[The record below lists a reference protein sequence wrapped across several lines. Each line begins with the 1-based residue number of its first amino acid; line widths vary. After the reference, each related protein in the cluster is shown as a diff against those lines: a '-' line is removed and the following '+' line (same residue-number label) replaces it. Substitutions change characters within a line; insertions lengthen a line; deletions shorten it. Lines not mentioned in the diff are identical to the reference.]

1 MFGYVTVCEPELKV
15 KDLKKYR
22 AYYCGLCR
30 TLKEDYGFMGQMTL
44 TYDMTFAVILLS
56 SLYETIAKHEEHRC
70 KVHPVKRQH
79 MLWNEITSY
88 AAAMN
93 VLLAYYHMEDDWQ
106 DDHKVSSLMTKSLIQ
121 GKAKKIIEKYPRQSE
136 SIRKSLEELGEC
148 EHENSMDIDRAAGCF
163 GRLMAELFVWKEDI
177 WEKTL
182 RKMGFYLGKFI
193 YLMDAYEDLPED
205 RKKNRYNPLKELAKR
220 PDYEVQME
228 QILRMMIAESTVR
241 FEQEKFKE
249 VQEAYDII
257 MRERANGGN
266 SYGNNYGY
274 GSSESYSYGNQS
286 YGNQNSSYGYGTMD
300 PKLQAAA
307 NYINSRRYRE
317 AINTLD
323 QVQQRSAMW
332 YYLSGCAN
340 AGIGNQILA
349 RDHAAQAVN
358 MEPNNMQFRQLLNQ
372 LDFNS
377 RRYQNS
383 PYGGGYAPG
392 GQNSCGTGN
401 MCCDLWLADTLCEC
415 MGGDLCSC
423 M

>member
-22 AYYCGLCR
+22 AYYCGLCQ

-56 SLYETIAKHEEHRC
+56 SLYENIAAHEEHRC

-79 MLWNEITSY
+79 MLRNETTSY
-88 AAAMN
+88 TAAMN

-106 DDHKVSSLMTKSLIQ
+106 DDHKISSLMTKSMIQ
-121 GKAKKIIEKYPRQSE
+121 GKAKKIIEK
-136 SIRKSLEELGEC
+136 C
-148 EHENSMDIDRAAGCF
+148 ERENSMDIDRAAGCF

-241 FEQEKFKE
+241 FEQLPCLVDVDILRNILYDGVWNHYNKIQMKKSEEKNDDKKS
-249 VQEAYDII
+249 I
-257 MRERANGGN
+257 
-266 SYGNNYGY
+266 
-274 GSSESYSYGNQS
+274 
-286 YGNQNSSYGYGTMD
+286 
-300 PKLQAAA
+300 
-307 NYINSRRYRE
+307 
-317 AINTLD
+317 
-323 QVQQRSAMW
+323 
-332 YYLSGCAN
+332 
-340 AGIGNQILA
+340 
-349 RDHAAQAVN
+349 
-358 MEPNNMQFRQLLNQ
+358 
-372 LDFNS
+372 
-377 RRYQNS
+377 
-383 PYGGGYAPG
+383 
-392 GQNSCGTGN
+392 
-401 MCCDLWLADTLCEC
+401 
-415 MGGDLCSC
+415 
-423 M
+423 

>member
-56 SLYETIAKHEEHRC
+56 SLYETTTKHEEHRC
-70 KVHPVKRQH
+70 KVHPAKRQH
-79 MLWNEITSY
+79 MLQNEITSY

-93 VLLAYYHMEDDWQ
+93 VLLAYYHIEDDWQ
-106 DDHKVSSLMTKSLIQ
+106 DDRKVSSLMTKSLIQ

-136 SIRKSLEELGEC
+136 IIRKSLKELGEC

-220 PDYEVQME
+220 PDYEAQME

-241 FEQEKFKE
+241 FEQLPCL
-249 VQEAYDII
+249 VDVDILRNILYDGVWNHYNKIQ
-257 MRERANGGN
+257 MKKREDNKDEQK
-266 SYGNNYGY
+266 S
-274 GSSESYSYGNQS
+274 
-286 YGNQNSSYGYGTMD
+286 
-300 PKLQAAA
+300 
-307 NYINSRRYRE
+307 I
-317 AINTLD
+317 
-323 QVQQRSAMW
+323 
-332 YYLSGCAN
+332 
-340 AGIGNQILA
+340 
-349 RDHAAQAVN
+349 
-358 MEPNNMQFRQLLNQ
+358 
-372 LDFNS
+372 
-377 RRYQNS
+377 
-383 PYGGGYAPG
+383 
-392 GQNSCGTGN
+392 
-401 MCCDLWLADTLCEC
+401 
-415 MGGDLCSC
+415 
-423 M
+423 

>member
-56 SLYETIAKHEEHRC
+56 SLYETTTKHEEHRC
-70 KVHPVKRQH
+70 KVHPAKRQH
-79 MLWNEITSY
+79 MLQNEITSY

-106 DDHKVSSLMTKSLIQ
+106 DDRKVSSLMTKSLIQ

-136 SIRKSLEELGEC
+136 IIRKSLKELGEC

-220 PDYEVQME
+220 PDYEAQME

-241 FEQEKFKE
+241 FEQLPCLVDVDILRNILYDGVWNHYNKIQMKKREDNKD
-249 VQEAYDII
+249 VQKSI
-257 MRERANGGN
+257 
-266 SYGNNYGY
+266 
-274 GSSESYSYGNQS
+274 
-286 YGNQNSSYGYGTMD
+286 
-300 PKLQAAA
+300 
-307 NYINSRRYRE
+307 
-317 AINTLD
+317 
-323 QVQQRSAMW
+323 
-332 YYLSGCAN
+332 
-340 AGIGNQILA
+340 
-349 RDHAAQAVN
+349 
-358 MEPNNMQFRQLLNQ
+358 
-372 LDFNS
+372 
-377 RRYQNS
+377 
-383 PYGGGYAPG
+383 
-392 GQNSCGTGN
+392 
-401 MCCDLWLADTLCEC
+401 
-415 MGGDLCSC
+415 
-423 M
+423 

>member
-193 YLMDAYEDLPED
+193 YLMDAYEDIEED
-205 RKKNRYNPLKELAKR
+205 LKQGRYNPFTELYKKETFEQ
-220 PDYEVQME
+220 DCQ
-228 QILRMMIAESTVR
+228 QILKMMMAETSKV
-241 FEQEKFKE
+241 FEQLPILEDAEILRNILYAGVWTRYGQIRCRRKE
-249 VQEAYDII
+249 TKKEA
-257 MRERANGGN
+257 
-266 SYGNNYGY
+266 
-274 GSSESYSYGNQS
+274 
-286 YGNQNSSYGYGTMD
+286 
-300 PKLQAAA
+300 
-307 NYINSRRYRE
+307 
-317 AINTLD
+317 
-323 QVQQRSAMW
+323 
-332 YYLSGCAN
+332 
-340 AGIGNQILA
+340 
-349 RDHAAQAVN
+349 
-358 MEPNNMQFRQLLNQ
+358 
-372 LDFNS
+372 
-377 RRYQNS
+377 
-383 PYGGGYAPG
+383 
-392 GQNSCGTGN
+392 
-401 MCCDLWLADTLCEC
+401 
-415 MGGDLCSC
+415 
-423 M
+423 

>member
-56 SLYETIAKHEEHRC
+56 SLYETTTKHEEHRC
-70 KVHPVKRQH
+70 KVHPAKRQH
-79 MLWNEITSY
+79 MLQNEITSY

-93 VLLAYYHMEDDWQ
+93 VLLAYYHMEDDWM
-106 DDHKVSSLMTKSLIQ
+106 DDRKVSSLMTKSLIQ

-136 SIRKSLEELGEC
+136 IIRKSLKELGEC

-220 PDYEVQME
+220 PDYEAQME

-241 FEQEKFKE
+241 FEQLPCL
-249 VQEAYDII
+249 VDVDILRNILYDGVWNHYNKIQ
-257 MRERANGGN
+257 MKKREDNKDEQK
-266 SYGNNYGY
+266 S
-274 GSSESYSYGNQS
+274 
-286 YGNQNSSYGYGTMD
+286 
-300 PKLQAAA
+300 
-307 NYINSRRYRE
+307 I
-317 AINTLD
+317 
-323 QVQQRSAMW
+323 
-332 YYLSGCAN
+332 
-340 AGIGNQILA
+340 
-349 RDHAAQAVN
+349 
-358 MEPNNMQFRQLLNQ
+358 
-372 LDFNS
+372 
-377 RRYQNS
+377 
-383 PYGGGYAPG
+383 
-392 GQNSCGTGN
+392 
-401 MCCDLWLADTLCEC
+401 
-415 MGGDLCSC
+415 
-423 M
+423 

>member
-56 SLYETIAKHEEHRC
+56 SLYERIPELEKHRC
-70 KVHPVKRQH
+70 KIHPVKKQM
-79 MLWNEITSY
+79 MLRNEITSY

-106 DDHKVSSLMTKSLIQ
+106 DDRKVSSLMTKSLIQ

-136 SIRKSLEELGEC
+136 IIRKSLKELGEC

-220 PDYEVQME
+220 PDYEAQME

-241 FEQEKFKE
+241 FEQLPCL
-249 VQEAYDII
+249 VDVDILRNILYDGVWNHYNKIQ
-257 MRERANGGN
+257 MKKREDNKDEQK
-266 SYGNNYGY
+266 S
-274 GSSESYSYGNQS
+274 
-286 YGNQNSSYGYGTMD
+286 
-300 PKLQAAA
+300 
-307 NYINSRRYRE
+307 I
-317 AINTLD
+317 
-323 QVQQRSAMW
+323 
-332 YYLSGCAN
+332 
-340 AGIGNQILA
+340 
-349 RDHAAQAVN
+349 
-358 MEPNNMQFRQLLNQ
+358 
-372 LDFNS
+372 
-377 RRYQNS
+377 
-383 PYGGGYAPG
+383 
-392 GQNSCGTGN
+392 
-401 MCCDLWLADTLCEC
+401 
-415 MGGDLCSC
+415 
-423 M
+423 

>member
-22 AYYCGLCR
+22 AYYCGLCS

-56 SLYETIAKHEEHRC
+56 SLYETTTKHEEHRC
-70 KVHPVKRQH
+70 KVHPAKRQH
-79 MLWNEITSY
+79 MLQNETTSY

-106 DDHKVSSLMTKSLIQ
+106 DDRKVSSLMTKSLIQ

-136 SIRKSLEELGEC
+136 IIRKSLKELGEC

-220 PDYEVQME
+220 PDYEAQME

-241 FEQEKFKE
+241 FEQLPCL
-249 VQEAYDII
+249 VDVDILRNILYDGVWNHYNKIQ
-257 MRERANGGN
+257 MKKREDNKDEQK
-266 SYGNNYGY
+266 S
-274 GSSESYSYGNQS
+274 
-286 YGNQNSSYGYGTMD
+286 
-300 PKLQAAA
+300 
-307 NYINSRRYRE
+307 I
-317 AINTLD
+317 
-323 QVQQRSAMW
+323 
-332 YYLSGCAN
+332 
-340 AGIGNQILA
+340 
-349 RDHAAQAVN
+349 
-358 MEPNNMQFRQLLNQ
+358 
-372 LDFNS
+372 
-377 RRYQNS
+377 
-383 PYGGGYAPG
+383 
-392 GQNSCGTGN
+392 
-401 MCCDLWLADTLCEC
+401 
-415 MGGDLCSC
+415 
-423 M
+423 

>member
-30 TLKEDYGFMGQMTL
+30 TLKEDYGFMGPMTL

-56 SLYETIAKHEEHRC
+56 SLYETTTKHEEHRC
-70 KVHPVKRQH
+70 KVHPAKRQH
-79 MLWNEITSY
+79 MLQNEITSY

-106 DDHKVSSLMTKSLIQ
+106 DDRKVSSLMTKSLIQ
-121 GKAKKIIEKYPRQSE
+121 GKAKKTIEKYPRQSE
-136 SIRKSLEELGEC
+136 IIRKSLKELGEC

-220 PDYEVQME
+220 PDYEAQME

-241 FEQEKFKE
+241 FEQLPCL
-249 VQEAYDII
+249 VDVDILRNILYDGVWNHYNKIQ
-257 MRERANGGN
+257 MKKREDNKDEQK
-266 SYGNNYGY
+266 S
-274 GSSESYSYGNQS
+274 
-286 YGNQNSSYGYGTMD
+286 
-300 PKLQAAA
+300 
-307 NYINSRRYRE
+307 I
-317 AINTLD
+317 
-323 QVQQRSAMW
+323 
-332 YYLSGCAN
+332 
-340 AGIGNQILA
+340 
-349 RDHAAQAVN
+349 
-358 MEPNNMQFRQLLNQ
+358 
-372 LDFNS
+372 
-377 RRYQNS
+377 
-383 PYGGGYAPG
+383 
-392 GQNSCGTGN
+392 
-401 MCCDLWLADTLCEC
+401 
-415 MGGDLCSC
+415 
-423 M
+423 

>member
-56 SLYETIAKHEEHRC
+56 SLYERIPELEKHRC
-70 KVHPVKRQH
+70 KIHPVKKQM
-79 MLWNEITSY
+79 MLRNEITSY

-106 DDHKVSSLMTKSLIQ
+106 DDRKVSSLMTKSLIQ

-136 SIRKSLEELGEC
+136 IIRKSLKELGEC
-148 EHENSMDIDRAAGCF
+148 EHENSMDIDRATGCF

-220 PDYEVQME
+220 PDYEAQME

-241 FEQEKFKE
+241 FEQLPCL
-249 VQEAYDII
+249 VDVDILRNILYDGVWNHYNKIQ
-257 MRERANGGN
+257 MKKREDNKDEQK
-266 SYGNNYGY
+266 S
-274 GSSESYSYGNQS
+274 
-286 YGNQNSSYGYGTMD
+286 
-300 PKLQAAA
+300 
-307 NYINSRRYRE
+307 I
-317 AINTLD
+317 
-323 QVQQRSAMW
+323 
-332 YYLSGCAN
+332 
-340 AGIGNQILA
+340 
-349 RDHAAQAVN
+349 
-358 MEPNNMQFRQLLNQ
+358 
-372 LDFNS
+372 
-377 RRYQNS
+377 
-383 PYGGGYAPG
+383 
-392 GQNSCGTGN
+392 
-401 MCCDLWLADTLCEC
+401 
-415 MGGDLCSC
+415 
-423 M
+423 

>member
-56 SLYETIAKHEEHRC
+56 SLYETTTKHEEHRC
-70 KVHPVKRQH
+70 KVHPANRQH
-79 MLWNEITSY
+79 MLQNEITSY

-106 DDHKVSSLMTKSLIQ
+106 DDRKVSSLMTKSLIQ
-121 GKAKKIIEKYPRQSE
+121 GKAKKTIEKYPRQSE
-136 SIRKSLEELGEC
+136 IIRKSLKELGEC

-220 PDYEVQME
+220 PDYEAQME

-241 FEQEKFKE
+241 FEQLPCL
-249 VQEAYDII
+249 VDVDILRNILYDGVWNHYNKIQ
-257 MRERANGGN
+257 MKKREDNKDEQK
-266 SYGNNYGY
+266 S
-274 GSSESYSYGNQS
+274 
-286 YGNQNSSYGYGTMD
+286 
-300 PKLQAAA
+300 
-307 NYINSRRYRE
+307 I
-317 AINTLD
+317 
-323 QVQQRSAMW
+323 
-332 YYLSGCAN
+332 
-340 AGIGNQILA
+340 
-349 RDHAAQAVN
+349 
-358 MEPNNMQFRQLLNQ
+358 
-372 LDFNS
+372 
-377 RRYQNS
+377 
-383 PYGGGYAPG
+383 
-392 GQNSCGTGN
+392 
-401 MCCDLWLADTLCEC
+401 
-415 MGGDLCSC
+415 
-423 M
+423 